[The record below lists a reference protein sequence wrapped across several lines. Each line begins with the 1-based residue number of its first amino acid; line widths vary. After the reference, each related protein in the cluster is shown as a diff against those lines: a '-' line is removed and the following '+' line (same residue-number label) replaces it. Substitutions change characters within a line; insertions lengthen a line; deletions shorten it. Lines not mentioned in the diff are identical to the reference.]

1 MIYKIADLYVEM
13 QPQFN
18 RMTKQSVAYQST
30 DLVAPDITIDI
41 PSNVSADFEKSN
53 PHLDAEMCE
62 YLLFG
67 AEFYNQ
73 LINFNGI
80 LLHGSAVALDGQ
92 VYIFTA
98 PSGVGKS
105 THTGLWLEHFGK
117 RAEIIND
124 DKPAIRIVNDQIL
137 AFGTPFS
144 GKYDISKNI
153 GLPLKAIC
161 IIERGETDSIS
172 PVSKKQAYFEI
183 LNQTV
188 RPKSEAAY
196 SEVLN
201 ILETIINNVP
211 IYKLKATI
219 SENAVITSYEGM
231 NNQ

>member
-13 QPQFN
+13 RPQYN

-30 DLVAPDITIDI
+30 DSIAPDIVIDI
-41 PSNVSADFEKSN
+41 PQTVTDEFAKSN

-67 AEFYNQ
+67 AEFYNK
-73 LINFNGI
+73 LIDFNGI
-80 LLHGSAVALDGQ
+80 LLHGSAVAVDGE

-105 THTGLWLEHFGK
+105 THTGLWLEHFGD

-124 DKPAIRIVNDQIL
+124 DKPALRVVNDKIF

-172 PVSKKQAYFEI
+172 SVSKKQAYFEI
-183 LNQTV
+183 LNQSV
-188 RPKSEAAY
+188 RPKNELAY
-196 SEVLN
+196 SKVLD

-211 IYKLKATI
+211 IYRLKATI
-219 SENAVITSYEGM
+219 SDNAVITSYEGM
-231 NNQ
+231 SAK